1 MPTTVPFQAH
11 TDRYERWFEQHPAV
25 YQSELEALRRLVP
38 SGGRGL
44 EIGVGSGRFADS
56 LEVEFGIDPADAM
69 LERARDR
76 GVEVAR
82 GVAEALPVRDASVD
96 VALVVTTI
104 CFVDDVHRTLEEA
117 ARVLRPDGV
126 LVLGYVD
133 RESDLGQRYQE
144 LRDENPFYRD
154 ATFVSTDELLEA
166 LEPAGFTAFE
176 TVQTIFDPPED
187 IVEPQDVRAGHG
199 EGSFVGLAARR

>member
-1 MPTTVPFQAH
+1 MPTTAPFQAH
-11 TDRYERWFEQHPAV
+11 TDRYERWFEDHPAV

-38 SGGRGL
+38 TGGRGL
-44 EIGVGSGRFADS
+44 EIGVGSGRFAGS
-56 LEVEFGIDPADAM
+56 LEVEFGVDPADAM

-104 CFVDDVHRTLEEA
+104 CFVDDLHRTLEEA
-117 ARVLRPDGV
+117 ARVLRPGGV

-133 RESDLGQRYQE
+133 RESDLGQRYRE

-166 LEPAGFTAFE
+166 LEAAGFSEFE